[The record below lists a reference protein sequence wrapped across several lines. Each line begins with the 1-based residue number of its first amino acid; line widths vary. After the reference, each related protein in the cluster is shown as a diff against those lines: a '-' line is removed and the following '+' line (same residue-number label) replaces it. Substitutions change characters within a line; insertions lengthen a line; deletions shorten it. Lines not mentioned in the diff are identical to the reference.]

1 MLDLSENA
9 KSFISGWV
17 TGCTQVVVMQPFEI
31 IKVRQINQPLDSI
44 KYQGFANS
52 FKTILRDEGFLAFY
66 KGINLL
72 IKVFISLSRN
82 LFSTHWIWDTKFTS
96 VRL

>member
-31 IKVRQINQPLDSI
+31 IKVRQINQPLDSL

-52 FKTILRDEGFLAFY
+52 FKTILREEGLLTFY
-66 KGINLL
+66 KGIC
-72 IKVFISLSRN
+72 VFI
-82 LFSTHWIWDTKFTS
+82 
-96 VRL
+96 